1 MKKIQKIIIKRG
13 GHEGGHDGHDVPL
26 FVFYGKC

>member
-1 MKKIQKIIIKRG
+1 MKKYKKIIIKRG
-13 GHEGGHDGHDVPL
+13 GHEGGHDVPL